1 MNFQE
6 KVKEFMIAGGQFV
19 ATEYREMTEEERV
32 FRHKL
37 LQEEINELK
46 QAIED
51 DNRVEILDALCDI
64 KVVNDGTANT
74 IGDSHNDELLES
86 IYYYIDEESID
97 SVVKE
102 LSNIDIELTN
112 VVNLIIYQ
120 LAQKFNF
127 SLETFKEAL
136 NRVHESNMSKFCDDE
151 IEANETVIAYE
162 IKDEPVESYYK
173 KNGDKWVVLRKEDNK
188 ILKSVL
194 YHAVDL
200 TDLV

>member
-19 ATEYREMTEEERV
+19 ATEPREMTEEERV
-32 FRHKL
+32 FRHAL
-37 LQEEINELK
+37 LQEEINELR

-51 DNRVEILDALCDI
+51 NNRVEILDALCDI

-74 IGDSHNDELLES
+74 IGFIQNDELDGKSRMGIGNYANL
-86 IYYYIDEESID
+86 IFNLLIDP
-97 SVVKE
+97 
-102 LSNIDIELTN
+102 SNVNN
-112 VVNLIIYQ
+112 VRNVNLSVYVLSYI
-120 LAQKFNF
+120 FNF

-136 NRVHESNMSKFCDDE
+136 KRVHESNMSKFCDTE
-151 IEANETVIAYE
+151 QEAWETVRAYAM
-162 IKDEPVESYYK
+162 KDEPVELYYK
-173 KNGDKWVVLRKEDNK
+173 QNGDKWVVLRKSDNK
-188 ILKSVL
+188 ILKSIN

>member
-19 ATEYREMTEEERV
+19 ATERREMTEEERV
-32 FRHKL
+32 FRHTL

-46 QAIED
+46 QAIKVND
-51 DNRVEILDALCDI
+51 RVEILDALCDI

-74 IGDSHNDELLES
+74 IGLDHEDDGLCEIYEMPDNSIEKNIQDLNPKDNTPIVNYAIFELAYLF
-86 IYYYIDEESID
+86 D
-97 SVVKE
+97 
-102 LSNIDIELTN
+102 
-112 VVNLIIYQ
+112 
-120 LAQKFNF
+120 F

-136 NRVHESNMSKFCDDE
+136 NRVHDSNMSKFCKTLY
-151 IEANETVIAYE
+151 EADLTLNKYHIQNIDAYH
-162 IKDEPVESYYK
+162 VFV
-173 KNGDKWVVLRKEDNK
+173 NGLYVVKRRDDNK
-188 ILKSVL
+188 ILKSIN